1 MEPDAPLTRGEA
13 ARILWKH
20 LRTARPDL
28 PEERFQ
34 GLAFTD
40 VVFGHPYAVP
50 VQNLFLLG
58 VIERTENRRF
68 NPDEPIKR
76 RDFVRWLTRALAIVE
91 PNEWQPVRG
100 QRSPFVDVRDDDP
113 DLPFLALLHARRFSP
128 AIWDGFEAF
137 TAEGVRFQPDAP
149 IRRADAAH
157 TLYLLGGRQI
167 P

>member
-1 MEPDAPLTRGEA
+1 VRLRVRCHGFFEA

-76 RDFVRWLTRALAIVE
+76 RDFVRWLTRAGDCRAERVAAAAGSA
-91 PNEWQPVRG
+91 VAVCG
-100 QRSPFVDVRDDDP
+100 C
-113 DLPFLALLHARRFSP
+113 ARRRPRP
-128 AIWDGFEAF
+128 A
-137 TAEGVRFQPDAP
+137 VS
-149 IRRADAAH
+149 RAVARAS
-157 TLYLLGGRQI
+157 LLARDLGRL
-167 P
+167 